1 MYAPTVVPDVPGRD
15 AVRCSARRGSGA
27 AAGGVRAV
35 LLLLCVLVTAGC
47 GTPTPHVQQTR
58 TVTPA
63 ASFVPTAVVGAIRS
77 LHMFDATTGWAATS
91 DRVLRTTDGGLHW
104 QDVTPPVVPAGT
116 IPLSLAM
123 FPRSADEAW
132 VARGLGAGG
141 SGTPQS
147 AISHTTDGGLTWRS
161 ITLPVFAVAQ
171 ITFVDAEHGWMLAN
185 LDTADGEQGDDIF
198 RTTDGGQTWTRVA
211 SAADRPGALPL
222 AGHKTGLTFR
232 DATTGW
238 ATGAGPADLASAV
251 PGDAWLFTT
260 HDGGATWRQEHLAL
274 PTSFAQEPWFY
285 IAGVLPAVFFSP
297 EVGVLPVAVG
307 SSSAGGVVLTLVYV
321 TRDGGATWV
330 ATTPAET
337 VPDAVSLLDPSHWWL
352 DADSNGDAAPLSTA
366 DGGQHWTM
374 LPPTAP
380 FAHLSV
386 LSFVSNTQGWAIDS
400 AGLLRTDDGG
410 RTWTVLAPASAAAS

>member
-1 MYAPTVVPDVPGRD
+1 MYAPTVVPDVPVRD
-15 AVRCSARRGSGA
+15 AVRCSALRGSGA

-141 SGTPQS
+141 SGAPQS

-171 ITFVDAEHGWMLAN
+171 ITFADAEHGWMLAN

-307 SSSAGGVVLTLVYV
+307 SQSAGGVVLTLVYV

>member
-1 MYAPTVVPDVPGRD
+1 MHTPTVVPDVPVRD

-27 AAGGVRAV
+27 AARAV

-47 GTPTPHVQQTR
+47 GAPIPHVQQTH

-63 ASFVPTAVVGAIRS
+63 TSFVPTAVVGAISS
-77 LHMFDATTGWAATS
+77 LHMFDSATGWAATS
-91 DRVLRTTDGGLHW
+91 DRVLRTGDGGLHW
-104 QDVTPPVVPAGT
+104 QDVTPPAPLGLS
-116 IPLSLAM
+116 PLSLTM
-123 FPRSADEAW
+123 FPRSAAEAW
-132 VARGLGAGG
+132 VARDLDAGG
-141 SGTPQS
+141 SSVPQS

-171 ITFVDAEHGWMLAN
+171 ITFADAEHGWMLAD
-185 LDTADGEQGDDIF
+185 LDTADGEQGVDIF
-198 RTTDGGQTWTRVA
+198 RTTDGGQTWTKVA

-238 ATGAGPADLASAV
+238 ATGAGPSDMASEV
-251 PGDAWLFTT
+251 PGDAWFFTT
-260 HDGGATWRQEHLAL
+260 HDGGATWRQEPLAL
-274 PTSFAQEPWFY
+274 PASFDQEPWFY
-285 IAGVLPAVFFSP
+285 IAGVLPVVFFSP

-321 TRDGGATWV
+321 TRDGGVTWV
-330 ATTPAET
+330 PTTPAET

-352 DADSNGDAAPLSTA
+352 DADSTGDAAPLSTA
-366 DGGQHWTM
+366 DGGQHWTL

-380 FAHLSV
+380 FAHVSV